1 MPLAGEL
8 AAMSC
13 RVAWNCRGS
22 TGSPGASRCCGG
34 WIGRGDRSAAA
45 ANSNAYINY
54 YTVQP
59 CYRLTIETTRCPHN
73 GLDDA
78 HDTLEPLLDVCILCL
93 HRLFLAEHHLQ
104 VMVRLLVLEVADALI
119 QAVNL
124 VLCALANGALGLAVV
139 CALPGQLFGGEV
151 GDAARVGA
159 RPALLVGQAIFGLLT
174 VSDGRGGCVG
184 LGWGRHADYG
194 RLLDAIQLRERE
206 LHARVMKLA
215 RHGV

>member
-1 MPLAGEL
+1 
-8 AAMSC
+8 
-13 RVAWNCRGS
+13 
-22 TGSPGASRCCGG
+22 
-34 WIGRGDRSAAA
+34 
-45 ANSNAYINY
+45 
-54 YTVQP
+54 
-59 CYRLTIETTRCPHN
+59 
-73 GLDDA
+73 
-78 HDTLEPLLDVCILCL
+78 
-93 HRLFLAEHHLQ
+93 
-104 VMVRLLVLEVADALI
+104 MVWLLVLEVADALI

-151 GDAARVGA
+151 GDAARIGA
-159 RPALLVGQAIFGLLT
+159 RPALLVGQAILGLLT
-174 VSDGRGGCVG
+174 VSDGRGGCIR